1 MSQNIQPYPTKYIHT
16 EQDTYTKQ
24 STIIFKVS
32 HAIVSNK
39 SHTIAITSWTVVN
52 NVEICQYTRQ
62 FDPNHTIDK
71 LTIFTLILPPIE
83 INPINKPDKTAIT
96 ILAMGQVRDC
106 FE

>member
-52 NVEICQYTRQ
+52 NVEICQ
-62 FDPNHTIDK
+62 
-71 LTIFTLILPPIE
+71 
-83 INPINKPDKTAIT
+83 
-96 ILAMGQVRDC
+96 
-106 FE
+106 